1 MPESRSYR
9 GVELKTETSRL
20 SKRDKTD
27 QKTREATLM
36 KVLFGLMLTGLAA
49 SRVLCAQAPS
59 SPVPPPAVATANPV
73 VWSANQLF
81 VREAKYVVAAADQMP
96 AEKYSY
102 HPTPD
107 QWTFA
112 KIVSHV
118 AQSNGG
124 LCGLISGAPS
134 PSAVKVSET
143 ASKADLMSALQASV
157 DFCGQV
163 LGNLQ
168 DAKLGDTITFFRGAQ
183 VPRARALLELTAD
196 LPDHYSQM
204 ASYLRSNG
212 MLPPSAAPKK

>member
-1 MPESRSYR
+1 MR
-9 GVELKTETSRL
+9 RL
-20 SKRDKTD
+20 LLL
-27 QKTREATLM
+27 ATIA
-36 KVLFGLMLTGLAA
+36 LTAN
-49 SRVLCAQAPS
+49 AQT
-59 SPVPPPAVATANPV
+59 TANPV
-73 VWSANQLF
+73 VTT
-81 VREAKYVVAAADQMP
+81 AKEIFARQSKFIVAAAEEMP

-112 KIVSHV
+112 KIVSHI

-124 LCGLISGAPS
+124 LCGLISGAPA
-134 PSAVKVSET
+134 PAAVKASET
-143 ASKADLMSALQASV
+143 ASKADLMLALQASV

>member
-1 MPESRSYR
+1 MR
-9 GVELKTETSRL
+9 
-20 SKRDKTD
+20 
-27 QKTREATLM
+27 
-36 KVLFGLMLTGLAA
+36 VLLGLMLTGLAA
-49 SRVLCAQAPS
+49 APTLCAQAPS
-59 SPVPPPAVATANPV
+59 SPVAPPAAATANPV
-73 VWSANQLF
+73 VWSANQIF
-81 VREAKYVVAAADQMP
+81 GREAKYVVAAADQMP

-124 LCGLISGAPS
+124 LCGLISGAPA
-134 PSAVKVSET
+134 PAAVKVIET
-143 ASKADLMSALQASV
+143 ASKAELMSALQASV

-163 LGNLQ
+163 LGNLE

>member
-1 MPESRSYR
+1 
-9 GVELKTETSRL
+9 
-20 SKRDKTD
+20 
-27 QKTREATLM
+27 
-36 KVLFGLMLTGLAA
+36 MLTGLAA
-49 SRVLCAQAPS
+49 APALCAQAPA
-59 SPVPPPAVATANPV
+59 SPAAPPAAATANPV
-73 VWSANQLF
+73 VWSANQIF
-81 VREAKYVVAAADQMP
+81 AREAKYAVAAADLMP

-107 QWTFA
+107 QWTFG

-124 LCGLISGAPS
+124 LCGLIAGTPAP
-134 PSAVKVSET
+134 ATVKASET
-143 ASKADLMSALQASV
+143 ASKADLVSALQASV

-168 DAKLGDTITFFRGAQ
+168 DAKLGDTITFFRGTQ

-204 ASYLRSNG
+204 ASYLRANG